1 MVTMDS
7 DIYAFIKPSL
17 DAHTLGVNSA
27 AELLRDCNYQVLIAD
42 DKISQAMTEISYKA
56 NQAVLIDWIL
66 ENDINRISVS
76 YRLDEDDAV
85 TIMGYFMKA
94 LRDRQLLSY
103 QDGPIKAIYFAG
115 LPQSCERIERE
126 HKGFVKT
133 FKGGESVVESLT
145 KMDVPK
151 ERIPH
156 EILQGNLYDDLRM
169 EFGEEIIKKHDYRNY
184 HPVARDTY
192 DEYGTREDRLEKRI
206 DANME
211 TNFTP
216 LMRAHVGPYSSS
228 LDRMDSVREFID
240 WTKYLAKTKFLD
252 VISIGSS
259 QLTQSNF
266 GEDWEGRT
274 NGGGVPVNSAEEYRM
289 IYEASRPL
297 MLRTYAGTKN
307 IPKLAAIHEESIN
320 ISWHAL
326 SLWWFNQID
335 GRGPYDLYTNLQQHF
350 ETIEY
355 IATTDKPFE
364 ANVAHHFAFRGADD
378 VTYVVSAFLA
388 AKLAKKK
395 RIKTFILQNMLNTPR
410 ATWGIQDLAKS
421 RAILELMKDLEDQN
435 FRIILQTRAGLDYF
449 KPDLEEAKM
458 QLAAVTALMDDIDP
472 HDETSPEII
481 HVVSYSEAV
490 HLATPEI
497 INESIQITQY
507 ALQEYRR
514 LRREGKIEDMSKNE
528 EVAVRKERVLADAR
542 TIIAG
547 IEKNI
552 KDPYSPEGFYTIFTA
567 GFLPVP
573 ALWGAEDKY
582 NEFEYAK
589 AWNTKVVNGS
599 VKVVDG
605 LGEEVSATEVVNQ
618 ARKNIKEV
626 EYRLS
631 QKDQSY
637 SLGK

>member
-1 MVTMDS
+1 MS
-7 DIYAFIKPSL
+7 SIHPDIYAFIKPSL
-17 DAHTLGVNSA
+17 DAHTLGVNAA
-27 AELLRDCNYQVLIAD
+27 AELVRDCGYNVLIAD
-42 DKISQAMTEISYKA
+42 DELSTAMTNIKYKV
-56 NQAVLIDWIL
+56 NQELLVDWIL
-66 ENDINRISVS
+66 QEKINRISVS

-85 TIMGYFMKA
+85 RIMGYFMKT
-94 LRDRQLLSY
+94 LRDRNLLPY
-103 QDGPIKAIYFAG
+103 QDGPIKAVYFAG
-115 LPQSCERIERE
+115 LPNSCERIEKD

-133 FKGGESVVESLT
+133 FKGGESIVESLT

-151 ERIPH
+151 HRIPQ
-156 EILQGNLYDDLRM
+156 EIIEGNLYDDLRM
-169 EFGEEIIKKHDYRNY
+169 EFGQDIIKKHDYYNY
-184 HPVARDTY
+184 APVDRSNYED
-192 DEYGTREDRLEKRI
+192 YGTREDSLEKRI
-206 DANME
+206 DSNME
-211 TNFTP
+211 TNFPP

-240 WTKYLAKTKFLD
+240 WTKHLAKTQYLD
-252 VISIGSS
+252 IISIGSS

-274 NGGGVPVNSAEEYRM
+274 NGGGVPINYPEEYRM
-289 IYEASRPL
+289 IYDASRPL
-297 MLRTYAGTKN
+297 LLRTYAGTKN
-307 IPKLAAIHEESIN
+307 IPELAKIHEESIN

-326 SLWWFNQID
+326 SLWWFNQLD

-350 ETIEY
+350 KTIEY

-378 VTYVVSAFLA
+378 VTYVVSAYLA
-388 AKLAKKK
+388 AKLAKKMG
-395 RIKTFILQNMLNTPR
+395 IKTFILQNMLNTPR

-421 RAILELMKDLEDQN
+421 RALLELMKDLEDSN
-435 FRIILQTRAGLDYF
+435 FRVILQTRAGLDYF

-472 HDETSPEII
+472 HDETSPSII

-497 INESIQITQY
+497 INESVKITQY
-507 ALQEYRR
+507 SLQKYRE
-514 LRREGKIEDMSKNE
+514 LRREGKIEDMSRNSD
-528 EVAVRKERVLADAR
+528 VKERTESLLASVR

-547 IEKNI
+547 IEKYV

-573 ALWGAEDKY
+573 ALWGERDDY
-582 NEFEYAK
+582 NEFEFAK
-589 AWNTKVVNGS
+589 FWNTRIVHGS
-599 VKVVDG
+599 VKVVDDNNE
-605 LGEEVSATEVVNQ
+605 LVQSSQVVEQ

-626 EYRLS
+626 EYILS
-631 QKDQSY
+631 QKNKSY
-637 SLGK
+637 

>member
-1 MVTMDS
+1 MHSIDS
-7 DIYAFIKPSL
+7 DVYAFIKPSL

-27 AELLRDCNYQVLIAD
+27 AELLKDCNYEVIIAD
-42 DKISQAMTEISYKA
+42 DKVSQAMTEIKYPA
-56 NQAVLIDWIL
+56 NQELLIDWIR
-66 ENDINRISVS
+66 ENKVNRISVS

-94 LRDRQLLSY
+94 LRDRQMLAY
-103 QDGPIKAIYFAG
+103 QEGPVKAVYFAG
-115 LPQSCERIERE
+115 LPQSCVRIEKE
-126 HKGFVKT
+126 HKGFVRT

-151 ERIPH
+151 ERIPQD
-156 EILQGNLYDDLRM
+156 IIQGSLYDELRM
-169 EFGEEIIKKHDYRNY
+169 EFGEDIIKKHDYRNY
-184 HPVARDTY
+184 APVNRDTY
-192 DEYGTREDRLEKRI
+192 EEYGTPKDTLEKRI

-211 TNFTP
+211 TNFPP
-216 LMRAHVGPYSSS
+216 LMRAHVGPYSSA
-228 LDRMDSVREFID
+228 LDRIDSVREFIE
-240 WTKYLAKTKFLD
+240 WTKYLAKTKYLD
-252 VISIGSS
+252 VLSIGSS

-274 NGGGVPVNSAEEYRM
+274 NGGGVPINSREEYRM

-297 MLRTYAGTKN
+297 LLRTYAGTKD
-307 IPKLAAIHEESIN
+307 IPNMAKVHEETIN

-326 SLWWFNQID
+326 SLWWFNQLD

-350 ETIEY
+350 DTIKY
-355 IATTDKPFE
+355 IAQTGKPFE

-378 VTYVVSAFLA
+378 VTYVVSAYLA
-388 AKLAKKK
+388 AKLAKKMG
-395 RIKTFILQNMLNTPR
+395 IKTFVLQNMLNTPR

-421 RAILELMKDLEDQN
+421 RVLLELMKELEDKD
-435 FRIILQTRAGLDYF
+435 FRVILQTRAGLDYF

-472 HDETSPEII
+472 HDETSPDII

-507 ALQEYRR
+507 TLQKYRQ
-514 LRREGKIEDMSKNE
+514 LRREGKVEDMSKNLD
-528 EVAVRKERVLADAR
+528 VKERTEELLASVR

-547 IEKNI
+547 IEKYVTN
-552 KDPYSPEGFYTIFTA
+552 PYSPEGFYTIFTA

-573 ALWGAEDKY
+573 ALWGAQDEY
-582 NEFEYAK
+582 NEFEFAK
-589 AWNTKVVNGS
+589 AWNTKVINGS
-599 VKVVDG
+599 VKVVNDE
-605 LGEEVSATEVVNQ
+605 GENVSATEIVEK

-631 QKDQSY
+631 QKIN
-637 SLGK
+637 